1 MTKESSDKENLTPL
15 PIVAGQ
21 TAVLEVDGL
30 QFKDLNKNGR
40 LDPYEDWRLS
50 VEERVTDLVAQMTL
64 EEKAGL
70 MVHPALEMG
79 EGGTLLEEVRVFE
92 PSPGMRLVMGPAT
105 SDAIVNKEIRHVL
118 TRSHDRPEI
127 LAVWN
132 NRLQELAE
140 GSRLG
145 IPVTISSD
153 PRNGFRH
160 DPNATS
166 VRAGFFSQWPE
177 PIGLAAT
184 RDEALVRQFGE
195 ILAREY
201 KATGI
206 RTALHPM
213 ADLAT
218 EPRWGRIVGTFGED
232 AELAAKLTAAYIK
245 GFQGEDGLT
254 PDSVVTMCKHFPGGG
269 PQRDGLDAHNDYGK
283 EQVYP
288 GGNFDYHLIPFKA
301 AIEAKT
307 AQMMPYYGIPVDM
320 TSENVGMGYNRDILI
335 DLLRG
340 KMGFDGVI
348 CTDWGITSRM
358 VWGVEA
364 LTVEQRYKKA
374 IEAGVDQFGGDHTPE
389 IIVDLVRRGELAES
403 RIDES
408 VSRLLRDKFKIGLF
422 ENPYV
427 DPEQAQTIVG
437 CPEFQAVAD
446 VTQRKSIVLLKNQA
460 SKGGKTL
467 PLSRGTKIYIEGIN
481 PAVAAEYGAVVDALE
496 AADVAILR
504 VQTPFETGPGFFGR
518 IHQGN
523 LAFQGKVLQHLQDI
537 MRAKPTVIDIYLDR
551 PAVIPELE
559 AEAAALLGS
568 FGASDRALLD
578 VIFGDFYPTGKLPF
592 ELPSSMAAVTRQKED
607 VPYDSENPLFE
618 FGAGLNYDD
627 D

>member
-1 MTKESSDKENLTPL
+1 MGKNTDGQSSFSQPI
-15 PIVAGQ
+15 IVAKKAAILRQ
-21 TAVLEVDGL
+21 DGL
-30 QFKDLNKNGR
+30 RFRDLNGNGK
-40 LDPYEDWRLS
+40 LDPYEDWRRP
-50 VEERVTDLVAQMTL
+50 VEERVDDLLARMTL

-70 MVHPALEMG
+70 MVHPALGMG
-79 EGGTLLEEVRVFE
+79 EGGTLLEEPRVFE
-92 PSPGMRLVMGPAT
+92 PSPGMRMVMGPAT
-105 SDAIVNKEIRHVL
+105 TDAIVNKEIRHVL
-118 TRSHDRPEI
+118 TRSHDRPEV
-127 LAVWN
+127 LAAWN

-166 VRAGFFSQWPE
+166 VRAGYFSQWPE

-184 RDEALVRQFGE
+184 RDEELVRQFGE
-195 ILAREY
+195 IAAQEY
-201 KATGI
+201 RATGI

-232 AELAAKLTAAYIK
+232 AHLAAKLTAAYIK
-245 GFQGEDGLT
+245 GYQGENGLT
-254 PDSVVTMCKHFPGGG
+254 PDSVATMCKHFPGGG
-269 PQRDGLDAHNDYGK
+269 PQRDGLDPHNEYGK

-288 GGNFDYHLIPFKA
+288 GDNFAYHLIPFKA

-307 AQMMPYYGIPVDM
+307 AQMMPYYGIPVDV
-320 TSENVGMGYNRDILI
+320 TSENVGMGYNRDILTG
-335 DLLRG
+335 LLREQ
-340 KMGFDGVI
+340 MGFDGVI

-358 VWGVEA
+358 VWGVED
-364 LTVEQRYKKA
+364 LTVEQRYRKA
-374 IEAGVDQFGGDHTPE
+374 IDAGVDQFGGDHTPE
-389 IIVDLVRRGELAES
+389 IIVELVRKGELAES

-408 VSRLLRDKFKIGLF
+408 VRRLLRNKFRLGLF

-427 DPEQAQTIVG
+427 DPEQAKKTVG
-437 CPEFQAVAD
+437 NAEFQAAAD
-446 VTQRKSIVLLKNQA
+446 VAQRKSIVLLKNLATKRGRQ
-460 SKGGKTL
+460 L
-467 PLSRGTKIYIEGIN
+467 PLTRGTNIYVEGIDLSI
-481 PAVAAEYGAVVDALE
+481 AAEYGTLVDRLE
-496 AADVAILR
+496 AADAAILR

-523 LAFQGKVLQHLQDI
+523 LAFRKEALQHLQDV

-578 VIFGDFYPTGKLPF
+578 VIFGDFAPTGKLPF
-592 ELPSSMAAVTRQKED
+592 ELPSSMEAVERQQED

-618 FGAGLNYDD
+618 FGFGLSYDD
-627 D
+627 G